1 MWNDWDEVLILEDDF
16 ELIHSAERTKALWA
30 HFRDMV
36 PTYQVASWAH
46 NCLRTMGGPHEIQM
60 LGGEAAGIARV
71 RYLQTASAY
80 AVRQSAMAQLK
91 SIYEQA
97 IAQDRPF
104 DKEMTR
110 ITGNVEWFAFV
121 PALSIQ
127 RASFSDIEHRHVNYG
142 C

>member
-1 MWNDWDEVLILEDDF
+1 MRNGWDEVLILEDDF
-16 ELIHSAERTKALWA
+16 KLVHSAERTKARWA

-46 NCLRTMGGPHEIQM
+46 NCLRTMGGPHDIQM
-60 LGGEAAGIARV
+60 LGGDDAGVARV

-80 AVRQSAMAQLK
+80 AVRHSAMAALK
-91 SIYEQA
+91 SIFEDA
-97 IAQDRPF
+97 ITQDRPF
-104 DKEMTR
+104 DTYMTR
-110 ITGNVEWFAFV
+110 ITGDVQWFAFV

-127 RASFSDIEHRHVNYG
+127 RPSFSDILGRHVKYR